1 MAREAKTLL
10 AAFAVA
16 LLVYVVMVG
25 IVFVKIRQALHIDI
39 VRFSH
44 PLRGDTCIPSR
55 GVMIARPPQVDRRLY
70 WSLGALVPAL
80 WVAWEVYRRT
90 RRRDRERLGLCVNC
104 GTELP
109 EAKHGRCPKCR
120 RRYENR
126 RPGRGAFSV
135 LVRPRRV
142 LIISGESSQN
152 YWPVMFPAPSR

>member
-10 AAFAVA
+10 AALAVA

-25 IVFVKIRQALHIDI
+25 IVFVKIEQALHIGMLP
-39 VRFSH
+39 FSH

-55 GVMIARPPQVDRRLY
+55 SAMIARPPQVDARLY
-70 WSLGALVPAL
+70 WSLAGLAPAL
-80 WVAWEVYRRT
+80 WVAWEVYRRA
-90 RRRDRERLGLCVNC
+90 RRRDRERLGLCVDC

-109 EAKHGRCPKCR
+109 AEKRGRCPKCR

-126 RPGRGAFSV
+126 RPGRGAFPV

-142 LIISGESSQN
+142 VIASASSSEN
-152 YWPVMFPAPSR
+152 YWPVLFPAPSR